1 MKALLEV
8 AVVSVEEAI
17 EAESLGAA
25 RLEVCIHLDVGGTTP
40 PPALVAAIRDAV
52 TIPLAVLVRPRPG
65 DFTYSHH
72 EFAQMRH
79 ELDASA
85 EAGAHDVVI
94 GAITRDGLIDM
105 SGMTP
110 LVDRARELGLGVA
123 FHRAFDRVR
132 DPLEEIETLLDLG
145 IDRILTSGGAPTAIE
160 GKEVLRMLVERAG
173 KDLTILAGGGVRAN
187 NVRELVRYTSAREVH
202 CRASAAAEVLRKLQS
217 S

>member
-1 MKALLEV
+1 MSPLLEV
-8 AVVSVEEAI
+8 AVVSVAEAI
-17 EAESLGAA
+17 EAEALGAA
-25 RLEVCIHLDVGGTTP
+25 RLEVCVHLDVGGTTP
-40 PPALVAAIRDAV
+40 SPALVRDIRAAVA
-52 TIPLAVLVRPRPG
+52 IPLAVLIRPRAG

-94 GAITRDGLIDM
+94 GAITREGLIDM
-105 SGMTP
+105 SGVTA

-132 DPLEEIETLLDLG
+132 DPLEEIETLLDLR

-173 KDLTILAGGGVRAN
+173 KDLTILAGGGVRDV
-187 NVRELVRYTSAREVH
+187 NVLELVRYTGVREVH
-202 CRASAAAEVLRKLQS
+202 CSAPAARAVLRELRG
-217 S
+217 